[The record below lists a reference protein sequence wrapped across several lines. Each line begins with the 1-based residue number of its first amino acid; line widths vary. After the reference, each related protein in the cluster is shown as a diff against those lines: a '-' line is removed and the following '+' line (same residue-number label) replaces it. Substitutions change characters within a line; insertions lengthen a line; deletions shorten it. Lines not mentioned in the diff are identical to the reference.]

1 LIEIKAN
8 LSGKWTIH
16 WAPLII
22 LMPISVLIEPVVR
35 SIAAQ
40 DYWLS
45 VLASFLGYS
54 TLLAWLGI
62 AWFIFYRSSWAP
74 WWVIFP
80 VSFVAGLLLSRSI
93 DFFMDLFG
101 LSEYNTGFALVDSTI
116 VVWLIGMP
124 VVGFVMNQLRN
135 FISTRDFL
143 VGRLLENEKP
153 KLDFQLDDDFR
164 TLLTSREKIDEQGY
178 QKLAL
183 KLREFASERVRPMS
197 HKLWAQE
204 MKRKARFPFF
214 GLVKLAITD
223 NPMPFRLTSF
233 LALWLMAVASVSQFG
248 LIRGGLFF
256 AVDALIFLASLV
268 LFKKAF
274 PTGSWIAVVSFPPVT
289 ASLIFLERALLR
301 PEQSIDQI
309 IGGWA
314 VLALWLFTSL
324 IFAGGI
330 AQANRTQEQILGDL
344 EKSVREGQKI
354 SQLQAEVNQFGVADL
369 AKYIH
374 GTIQSKLM
382 AFSLKL
388 EQAIASGDEAE
399 AYRIRSQASELVTNP
414 LAEYE
419 PRYKANLNQSLE
431 ALRNN
436 WRGLINLELSID
448 EIPKEKS
455 VQVFDVISE
464 GISNSHKHGFAENVS
479 VRVFLSG
486 DSIAIEITDDGL
498 GPRESDKGY
507 GLSMIDSLS
516 KGNWS
521 LCPAENGFGSTLR
534 AFIEIASDQ

>member
-1 LIEIKAN
+1 
-8 LSGKWTIH
+8 
-16 WAPLII
+16 
-22 LMPISVLIEPVVR
+22 
-35 SIAAQ
+35 
-40 DYWLS
+40 
-45 VLASFLGYS
+45 
-54 TLLAWLGI
+54 
-62 AWFIFYRSSWAP
+62 
-74 WWVIFP
+74 
-80 VSFVAGLLLSRSI
+80 VSFSAGLLLSRGI
-93 DFFMDLFG
+93 DFFMSLFG
-101 LSEYNTGFALVDSTI
+101 LSEYTTGFALLDSTI

-124 VVGFVMNQLRN
+124 IVGFVMNQLRN
-135 FISTRDFL
+135 FISTRDLL
-143 VGRLLENEKP
+143 VSKLLENEKP
-153 KLDFQLDDDFR
+153 QLDFQLDDDFR

-178 QKLAL
+178 QQLAL
-183 KLREFASERVRPMS
+183 KLREFASDRVRPMS
-197 HKLWAQE
+197 HKLWAEE
-204 MKRKARFPFF
+204 MKRKSKFPFF
-214 GLVKLAITD
+214 GLVKLAIT
-223 NPMPFRLTSF
+223 NNSMPFRLFSL

-248 LIRGGLFF
+248 FIRGGLFF
-256 AVDALIFLASLV
+256 AIDASIFLSLLV
-268 LFKKAF
+268 LFRKIF
-274 PTGSWIAVVSFPPVT
+274 PSGSWIAVVSFPPVT
-289 ASLIFLERALLR
+289 ASLIFLERSLVR
-301 PEQSIDQI
+301 PEQSLDQV
-309 IGGWA
+309 IGGWV
-314 VLALWLFTSL
+314 VLAIWLFTSL

-330 AQANRTQEQILGDL
+330 TQANRTQEQILSDL
-344 EKSVREGQKI
+344 EKSVRQGQKI
-354 SQLQAEVNQFGVADL
+354 SQLQAEVSQFGVADL

-388 EQAIASGDEAE
+388 EQAIAAGDESE

-419 PRYKANLNQSLE
+419 PRNKSNLNESLE
-431 ALRNN
+431 ALSNN

-464 GISNSHKHGFAENVS
+464 GISNSNKHGFAENVS

-521 LCPAENGFGSTLR
+521 LTPADNGLGSTLR